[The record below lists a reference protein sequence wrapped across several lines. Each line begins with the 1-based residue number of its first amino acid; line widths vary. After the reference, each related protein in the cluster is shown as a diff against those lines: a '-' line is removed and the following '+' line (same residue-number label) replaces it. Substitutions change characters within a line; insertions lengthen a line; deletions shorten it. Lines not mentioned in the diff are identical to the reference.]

1 MRFLA
6 AFFICCCACA
16 LTSHAQTSQTAKPW
30 TFWHVMGSSMEPAD
44 ITAQLE
50 FMHGA
55 NIGGISIVPIYGEVG
70 DENNYVDFLSPKWM
84 ENLRYISSE
93 CKRLGMGI
101 DMTLGTGW
109 PFGGKNVSVED
120 SAKKLSDSGGCVP
133 TNQKVKRAAPGGEG
147 LVLNPFSVRAMKNY
161 ASDFYKAFEPSENK
175 GIIRAFY
182 NDSYEVF
189 GANYTDDFD
198 GQFKARRG
206 YDFAPFKSDLASGN
220 LDERVWQDY
229 HRTLSEL
236 LLDFIREYA
245 ATAKKLGGLSR
256 YQAHGSPGNLCDLYA
271 ASDIPETESF
281 GSSAFDIPLVRVD
294 EDYEREHF
302 GRPDKMMM
310 KFASSAA
317 NVSGK
322 KLVSSETATWLANH
336 FKVSLSQIK
345 PQVDELFLGGINH
358 IIFHGSTYS
367 PILKPFPGRL
377 FYASTNF
384 NYHSHFAEYLP
395 YLCKYIERVQ
405 SRLQESGPDNN
416 ILLYFPVHAFWKSSG
431 GEHKVLMFDVHKASD
446 WLKRCENFDNLA
458 RILDARGY
466 SFDFISDAQIA
477 GLEFS
482 GGSLKTSG
490 GALYDAIVVPDSGQI
505 PVHTYENLLS
515 LARAGAKIV
524 FENRPP
530 KDVDGYFNVP
540 ERRARAE
547 KIAAEI
553 AAEKNVRSGDV
564 PAILNELG
572 ICRETLSD
580 KGLQFI
586 RKKSPDGAFYF
597 ISNLGSKFFESE
609 IALSKKCDVFED
621 PLTGKR
627 FAVPEASANGTKFFL
642 RLPPGKS
649 CMVYAGN
656 SEGLERLE
664 FPKCG
669 EWRSLDGKWKL
680 KFLRGEPCLPP
691 PAELDEPRYWT
702 ELGDEKMLYFSG
714 EAAYSTEFECPDFSK
729 DLEIDLGDLR
739 EMATV
744 FVNGNK
750 VGALWCVPYVLRIPS
765 KVLKTGKNLLEI
777 RVTNLSFNRII
788 KMDID
793 KVKWRTFREINF
805 VDIKYRPF
813 DASKSAPV
821 PSGLSGE
828 IRVRELADS
837 AAK

>member
-1 MRFLA
+1 MRFIG
-6 AFFICCCACA
+6 AFLLSFCACFS
-16 LTSHAQTSQTAKPW
+16 TPAQASQSAKPW
-30 TFWHVMGSSMEPAD
+30 TFWHVMGSSMRPGD

-50 FMHGA
+50 FMHRS
-55 NIGGISIVPIYGEVG
+55 NIGGVSVVPIYGEVG
-70 DENNYVDFLSPKWM
+70 DEGNYVEFLSPEWL
-84 ENLRYISSE
+84 ENLRYISAE
-93 CKRLGMGI
+93 CRRLGMGL

-120 SAKKLSDSGGCVP
+120 SAKKLSDSGECVP
-133 TNQKVKRAAPGGEG
+133 TKQKVKRAAPGGEG
-147 LVLNPFSVRAMKNY
+147 LVLNPFSVPAMKNY
-161 ASDFYKAFEPSENK
+161 ARDFYKAFEPAENR
-175 GIIRAFY
+175 GIVRAFY

-189 GANYTDDFD
+189 GANYTDDFEA
-198 GQFKARRG
+198 QFKARRG
-206 YDFAPFKSDLASGN
+206 YDFAPFKKGLSDGN
-220 LDERVWQDY
+220 LDGRVWQDY

-236 LLDFIREYA
+236 LLESIREYA
-245 ATAKKLGGLSR
+245 ATAKNLGGLSR

-294 EDYEREHF
+294 EDYDPERF

-345 PQVDELFLGGINH
+345 PQADELFLGGINH

-367 PILKPFPGRL
+367 PVSRPFPGRL

-384 NYHSHFAEYLP
+384 NCHSHFAEYLP

-405 SRLQESGPDNN
+405 SRLQESGPDND

-431 GEHKVLMFDVHKASD
+431 GEHKALMFDVHKAPV
-446 WLKRCENFDNLA
+446 WLKRCENFDSLA
-458 RILDARGY
+458 RNLDARGY
-466 SFDFISDAQIA
+466 SFDFISDSQAA
-477 GLEFS
+477 GLEIS
-482 GGSLKTSG
+482 NGSLRTSG
-490 GALYDAIVVPDSGQI
+490 GTLYDAIVVPDSGEI
-505 PVHTYENLLS
+505 PIPTYEKLLS

-530 KDVDGYFNVP
+530 EDVDGYFNLP
-540 ERRARAE
+540 ERRAAAR
-547 KIAAEI
+547 KIASEI
-553 AAEKNVRSGDV
+553 MSAKNVRAGD
-564 PAILNELG
+564 ALACLEDLGAEREIL
-572 ICRETLSD
+572 CD

-597 ISNLGSKFFESE
+597 ISNLGGKFFESE

-621 PLTGKR
+621 PLTGDK
-627 FAVPEASANGTKFFL
+627 FAIPGASANGTKFFL

-649 CMVYAGN
+649 CMVYAGD
-656 SEGLERLE
+656 SGGLEELK

-669 EWRSLDGKWKL
+669 EWRNLDGKWSL
-680 KFLRGEPCLPP
+680 KFLRGEPSLPAA
-691 PAELDEPRYWT
+691 AELDEPRYWT

-714 EAAYSTEFECPDFSK
+714 EASYSTEFECPDSLK
-729 DLEIDLGDLR
+729 DIEIDLGDLR

-744 FVNGNK
+744 FVNGK
-750 VGALWCVPYVLRIPS
+750 KAGSSWCVPYVLRVPS
-765 KVLKTGKNLLEI
+765 KALKTGKNLLEI

-793 KVKWRTFREINF
+793 KVKWRTFGEINF
-805 VDIKYRPF
+805 VDIRYRPF
-813 DASKSAPV
+813 DASKSAPA
-821 PSGLSGE
+821 PSGLSGK

-837 AAK
+837 AAE

>member
-1 MRFLA
+1 M
-6 AFFICCCACA
+6 
-16 LTSHAQTSQTAKPW
+16 
-30 TFWHVMGSSMEPAD
+30 
-44 ITAQLE
+44 
-50 FMHGA
+50 
-55 NIGGISIVPIYGEVG
+55 
-70 DENNYVDFLSPKWM
+70 
-84 ENLRYISSE
+84 
-93 CKRLGMGI
+93 
-101 DMTLGTGW
+101 
-109 PFGGKNVSVED
+109 
-120 SAKKLSDSGGCVP
+120 
-133 TNQKVKRAAPGGEG
+133 
-147 LVLNPFSVRAMKNY
+147 
-161 ASDFYKAFEPSENK
+161 
-175 GIIRAFY
+175 
-182 NDSYEVF
+182 
-189 GANYTDDFD
+189 
-198 GQFKARRG
+198 
-206 YDFAPFKSDLASGN
+206 
-220 LDERVWQDY
+220 
-229 HRTLSEL
+229 
-236 LLDFIREYA
+236 
-245 ATAKKLGGLSR
+245 
-256 YQAHGSPGNLCDLYA
+256 
-271 ASDIPETESF
+271 
-281 GSSAFDIPLVRVD
+281 
-294 EDYEREHF
+294 
-302 GRPDKMMM
+302 
-310 KFASSAA
+310 
-317 NVSGK
+317 
-322 KLVSSETATWLANH
+322 SSETATWLANH

-367 PILKPFPGRL
+367 PISKPFPGRL

-597 ISNLGSKFFESE
+597 ISNLGSKF
-609 IALSKKCDVFED
+609 L
-621 PLTGKR
+621 
-627 FAVPEASANGTKFFL
+627 N
-642 RLPPGKS
+642 
-649 CMVYAGN
+649 
-656 SEGLERLE
+656 
-664 FPKCG
+664 PK
-669 EWRSLDGKWKL
+669 
-680 KFLRGEPCLPP
+680 
-691 PAELDEPRYWT
+691 
-702 ELGDEKMLYFSG
+702 
-714 EAAYSTEFECPDFSK
+714 
-729 DLEIDLGDLR
+729 
-739 EMATV
+739 
-744 FVNGNK
+744 
-750 VGALWCVPYVLRIPS
+750 
-765 KVLKTGKNLLEI
+765 
-777 RVTNLSFNRII
+777 
-788 KMDID
+788 
-793 KVKWRTFREINF
+793 
-805 VDIKYRPF
+805 
-813 DASKSAPV
+813 
-821 PSGLSGE
+821 
-828 IRVRELADS
+828 
-837 AAK
+837 